1 MQMINISALSLHLYF
16 YIKAPIYVADP
27 FLILSLSS
35 YIFVQNIEG
44 DDLPENSTQF
54 EAEGDISERWT
65 QLVSPVFP
73 WSVHCSLQLGPEGLW
88 P

>member
-16 YIKAPIYVADP
+16 FIKAPIYVADP

-44 DDLPENSTQF
+44 DDPSENST
-54 EAEGDISERWT
+54 
-65 QLVSPVFP
+65 
-73 WSVHCSLQLGPEGLW
+73 
-88 P
+88 